1 MANLKLNTGELA
13 VVRILIKRKKM
24 TPSEIAAEDKV
35 AMMMAREGKL
45 LSEQSIDKS
54 DLVDHLSDAAEEH
67 ELEEGK
73 QTEPVERFMELEQ
86 NDLALAITGRPQ
98 GLQYSALV
106 MHEYAQRV
114 HRKDFVEQ
122 VVRQCAD
129 FF

>member
-1 MANLKLNTGELA
+1 
-13 VVRILIKRKKM
+13 
-24 TPSEIAAEDKV
+24 
-35 AMMMAREGKL
+35 
-45 LSEQSIDKS
+45 
-54 DLVDHLSDAAEEH
+54 
-67 ELEEGK
+67 
-73 QTEPVERFMELEQ
+73 MELEQ

-122 VVRQCAD
+122 IVRQCVD